1 MKINS
6 WNSFKHKYNC
16 VVVVVE
22 DDKHKQVLF
31 LYYGGG
37 RKSDVSMFICAQ
49 C

>member
-1 MKINS
+1 ML
-6 WNSFKHKYNC
+6 FFAVGFDVLEG